1 MDTVTDGSPED
12 GAALALNHLT
22 TTDWT
27 TSATGNAANN
37 STLLYIA
44 VEYVKPSGEYK
55 IENAPGLASPETVY
69 TNFQQHVSPLDPN
82 MSSVARYSP
91 VYSDAPVSYNN
102 SVIVHQLVS
111 AADSLQQNPESFI
124 NTLPVDDTQS
134 ASEVSSEL
142 VNPELKQVIGNRYLQ
157 MMTDEEIPATDASLT
172 DGLQLVPDGEQEVEL
187 LITDQATGM
196 WVMLSL
202 FSCVKQNSK
211 LH

>member
-1 MDTVTDGSPED
+1 METVSVTDGSPED
-12 GAALALNHLT
+12 GGAALALNHLT
-22 TTDWT
+22 TTDWQ
-27 TSATGNAANN
+27 TSPAGNVPNN

-55 IENAPGLASPETVY
+55 IESGPCMTSPETVY
-69 TNFQQHVSPLDPN
+69 SNFEQHVSPLDPN

-91 VYSDAPVSYNN
+91 VYSDSSASYNN

-111 AADSLQQNPESFI
+111 TADPLEQNTEAFMSS
-124 NTLPVDDTQS
+124 LPVDAHV

-157 MMTDEEIPATDASLT
+157 MMTDQEIPTTDASLA

-196 WVMLSL
+196 FMCFMMLQS
-202 FSCVKQNSK
+202 
-211 LH
+211 